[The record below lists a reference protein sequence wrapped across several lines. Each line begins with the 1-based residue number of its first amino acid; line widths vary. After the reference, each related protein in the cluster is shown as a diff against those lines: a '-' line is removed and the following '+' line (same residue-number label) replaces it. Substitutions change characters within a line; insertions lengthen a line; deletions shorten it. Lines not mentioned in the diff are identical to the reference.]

1 MPVTKSLQVSG
12 CDREEGRIEGGGG
25 RGVMTIGEQGLERE
39 SDEGGK
45 EFGERGGGRSK

>member
-1 MPVTKSLQVSG
+1 M
-12 CDREEGRIEGGGG
+12 IG
-25 RGVMTIGEQGLERE
+25 RGVMIERGSRRTMMSGEQGLERE